1 MLTFEFE
8 LETIDEIY
16 GTLTIFRFQSVD
28 SIPAMANGTLDESL
42 CYYAMFNGDET
53 TQIVFVFVDH
63 ESKQQWIADH
73 QTDEM
78 N

>member
-1 MLTFEFE
+1 MITFVFD
-8 LETIDEIY
+8 LETIDKIY
-16 GTLTIFRFQSVD
+16 GSLIIFRFQSLD

-42 CYYAMFNGDET
+42 CYYSMLNGDET

-73 QTDEM
+73 QTYE
-78 N
+78 